1 MAKQEQRKIAFQT
14 KWYNELKLYS
24 EYSGVPMA
32 TLLTRLWQN
41 SKERK
46 AFIRTRQYVMCKDC
60 KEMYSCEK
68 TYLGGCADG
77 KKWEAYQNE

>member
-1 MAKQEQRKIAFQT
+1 MGTKQEQRKIAFQT
-14 KWYNELKLYS
+14 KWFDEIKAYS

-46 AFIRTRQYVMCKDC
+46 TFLKR
-60 KEMYSCEK
+60 
-68 TYLGGCADG
+68 GGKYGA
-77 KKWEAYQNE
+77 KIIERP

>member
-1 MAKQEQRKIAFQT
+1 MGTKQEQHKIAFQT
-14 KWYNELKLYS
+14 KWFDEIKAYS

-46 AFIRTRQYVMCKDC
+46 VFLKR
-60 KEMYSCEK
+60 S
-68 TYLGGCADG
+68 G
-77 KKWEAYQNE
+77 KYGAKIIERP

>member
-1 MAKQEQRKIAFQT
+1 MGNKQEQRKIAFQT
-14 KWYNELKLYS
+14 KWFNEIKAYS

-46 AFIRTRQYVMCKDC
+46 SFLKRSGKYGTEIVERT
-60 KEMYSCEK
+60 
-68 TYLGGCADG
+68 
-77 KKWEAYQNE
+77 

>member
-1 MAKQEQRKIAFQT
+1 MGTKQEQKKIAFQP
-14 KWYNELKLYS
+14 KWFDEIKAYS

-46 AFIRTRQYVMCKDC
+46 AFMKRSGRNGAEIVEC
-60 KEMYSCEK
+60 
-68 TYLGGCADG
+68 
-77 KKWEAYQNE
+77 NERD